1 MKFREM
7 TYTRPDIDALLAR
20 CKELAAK
27 AESAASGE
35 ALVAVY
41 YEQSRAFADYNTAA
55 NLASIHYT
63 CDTRD
68 AAWKAE
74 QDFFDANGPA
84 VQNASVEISR
94 AFLANPHVDA
104 LTEAFG
110 TTCVAGMKNAVLG
123 MDDRTIDLQKEY
135 NALVS
140 QYQQVYGG
148 ALVEFDGK
156 QLTIPQLGPYKENL
170 DPAVRRAAY
179 EAEAGYFD
187 AHRAELDEL
196 YTKIVKN
203 LNEQA
208 KILGYHDYSEL
219 SYVRMNRIGYG
230 PEEIRKFRDQV
241 ANDVVPQ
248 LKKVIELRKK
258 RTGIEH
264 LTFTDLPVSFRD
276 GNPKPIEGYDAR
288 MAASRTMYHEL
299 SPETAAFIDFMQD
312 NELFDVESRPGK
324 MSGGYMTSLPAYK
337 APFIFANWNNTSA
350 DVDVLTHECGHAFE
364 GYVAERDP
372 KVPADLECP
381 GMESAEIHS
390 MAMEFLTAPWHH
402 LLFGKDTEKYA
413 LLHAEDSFLFL
424 AYGCIV
430 DEFQHRMYQNPDLT
444 PDERNAV
451 WLELEHKYRPWIDF
465 DNLPFYGR
473 GAGWQ
478 RQLHIYECPF
488 YYIDYCLSTM
498 AALQFFLLS
507 LKDHKDAWQRYLRLV
522 RRAGMA
528 SYAELC
534 ETAGLKVP
542 FTDGSIKAIAEEMEQ
557 WIAAHQV
564 RAKPNETS

>member
-1 MKFREM
+1 MKFSEM

-20 CKELAAK
+20 CKELAAR
-27 AESAASGE
+27 AAAAPDGD
-35 ALVAVY
+35 ALVKLY
-41 YEQSRAFADYNTAA
+41 YEQSEAFAEYNTASQLA
-55 NLASIHYT
+55 NIHYT

-68 AAWKAE
+68 AYWKAE

-84 VQNASVEISR
+84 VTNASVEISR

-104 LTEAFG
+104 LTKAFG

-123 MDDRTIDLQKEY
+123 MDDRTVELQQQF

-140 QYQQVYGG
+140 KYQQVYGG
-148 ALVEFDGK
+148 ALVELDGK
-156 QLTIPQLGPYKENL
+156 QLTIPQLGPYKEDL

-196 YTKIVKN
+196 YGQIVQN
-203 LNEQA
+203 LNQQA
-208 KILGYHDYSEL
+208 KVLGYKDYSEL

-230 PEEIRKFRDQV
+230 AKEIKAFRDQV
-241 ANDVVPQ
+241 ANDVVPLLQ
-248 LKKVIELRKK
+248 KVMAMRAK

-264 LTFTDLPVSFRD
+264 PAFTDLPVMFKD
-276 GNPKPIEGYDAR
+276 GNPKPIPGYKAR
-288 MAASRTMYHEL
+288 MDAARTMYHEL
-299 SPETAAFIDFMQD
+299 SPETAEFIDFMQD

-324 MSGGYMTSLPAYK
+324 MSGGYMTSLPSYK
-337 APFIFANWNNTSA
+337 APFIFANWNNTSG

-372 KVPADLECP
+372 HVPADLECP

-402 LLFGKDTEKYA
+402 LLFGKDTDKYA
-413 LLHAEDSFLFL
+413 LLHAEDSFVFL
-424 AYGCIV
+424 AYGCEV
-430 DEFQHRMYQNPDLT
+430 DEFQHIMYQNPDLT
-444 PDERNAV
+444 PDQRNAE
-451 WLELEHKYRPWIDF
+451 WLKLEKKYRPWVDF

-507 LKDHKDAWQRYLRLV
+507 LTDHKDAWERYLRLV
-522 RRAGMA
+522 RRAGLA
-528 SYAELC
+528 SYTELL

-542 FTDGSIKAIAEEMEQ
+542 FEDGSIKGIAQQMTD
-557 WIAAHQV
+557 WLDAHQV
-564 RAKPNETS
+564 

>member
-1 MKFREM
+1 MKFNEM
-7 TYTRPDIDALLAR
+7 TYTRPDIGALLAR

-27 AESAASGE
+27 AAAAPDGD
-35 ALVAVY
+35 ALVRLY
-41 YEQSRAFADYNTAA
+41 YEQSEAFAEYNTAA
-55 NLASIHYT
+55 NLANIHYT

-68 AAWKAE
+68 EYWKAE

-84 VQNASVEISR
+84 VTNASVEISR

-104 LTEAFG
+104 LTEKFG
-110 TTCVAGMKNAVLG
+110 TTCVAGMKNAVLS
-123 MDDRTIDLQKEY
+123 MDDRTVELQQQF

-140 QYQQVYGG
+140 RYQQIYGG
-148 ALVEFDGK
+148 ALVELDGK
-156 QLTIPQLGPYKENL
+156 QLTIPQLGPYKEDL

-196 YTKIVKN
+196 YGEIVKN
-203 LNEQA
+203 LNAQA
-208 KILGYHDYSEL
+208 RVMGYHDYSEL

-248 LKKVIELRKK
+248 LQKVMALRAK
-258 RTGIEH
+258 RTGIARP
-264 LTFTDLPVSFRD
+264 TFTDLPIMFKD
-276 GNPKPIEGYDAR
+276 GNPKPIPGYKAR
-288 MAASRTMYHEL
+288 MDAARTMYHEL
-299 SPETAAFIDFMQD
+299 SPETAEFIDFMQD

-324 MSGGYMTSLPAYK
+324 MSGGYMTSLPSYK
-337 APFIFANWNNTSA
+337 APFIFANWNDTSG

-372 KVPADLECP
+372 AIPADLECP

-402 LLFGKDTEKYA
+402 LLFGRDTDKYA
-413 LLHAEDSFLFL
+413 LLHAEDSFVFL
-424 AYGCIV
+424 AYGCEV
-430 DEFQHRMYQNPDLT
+430 DEFQHIMYQNPDLT
-444 PDERNAV
+444 PDERNAE
-451 WLELEHKYRPWIDF
+451 WLKLEKKYRPWIDF
-465 DNLPFYGR
+465 AGLPFYGR

-507 LKDHKDAWQRYLRLV
+507 LTDHKDAWERYLRLV
-522 RRAGMA
+522 RRAGTA
-528 SYAELC
+528 SYTELL

-542 FTDGSIKAIAEEMEQ
+542 FEEGSIKGIAQQMTDWLES
-557 WIAAHQV
+557 HQV
-564 RAKPNETS
+564 

>member
-1 MKFREM
+1 MKFNEM

-20 CKELAAK
+20 CRELAAK
-27 AESAASGE
+27 AAAAPDGD
-35 ALVAVY
+35 ALVRLY
-41 YEQSRAFADYNTAA
+41 YEQSEAFAEYNTAA
-55 NLASIHYT
+55 NLANIHYT

-68 AAWKAE
+68 AYWKTE

-84 VQNASVEISR
+84 VTNASVEISR

-104 LTEAFG
+104 LTEKFG
-110 TTCVAGMKNAVLG
+110 TTCVAGMKNAVLS
-123 MDDRTIDLQKEY
+123 MDDRTVELQQQF

-140 QYQQVYGG
+140 RYQQIYGG
-148 ALVEFDGK
+148 ALVELDGK
-156 QLTIPQLGPYKENL
+156 QLTIPQLGPYKEDL

-196 YTKIVKN
+196 YGQIVQN
-203 LNEQA
+203 LNAQA
-208 KILGYHDYSEL
+208 RVMGYHDYSEL

-248 LKKVIELRKK
+248 LQKVMALRAK
-258 RTGIEH
+258 RTGIAH
-264 LTFTDLPVSFRD
+264 PAFTDLPILFRD
-276 GNPKPIEGYDAR
+276 GNPKPIPGYKAR
-288 MAASRTMYHEL
+288 MDAARTMYHEL
-299 SPETAAFIDFMQD
+299 SPETAEFIDFMQD

-324 MSGGYMTSLPAYK
+324 MSGGYMTSLPSYK
-337 APFIFANWNNTSA
+337 APFIFANWNDTSG

-372 KVPADLECP
+372 AIPADLECP

-402 LLFGKDTEKYA
+402 LLFGRDTDKYA
-413 LLHAEDSFLFL
+413 LLHAEDSFVFL
-424 AYGCIV
+424 AYGCEV
-430 DEFQHRMYQNPDLT
+430 DEFQHIMYHNPDLT
-444 PDERNAV
+444 PDERNAE
-451 WLELEHKYRPWIDF
+451 WLKLEKKYRPWIDF

-507 LKDHKDAWQRYLRLV
+507 LTDHKDAWERYLRLV
-522 RRAGMA
+522 RRAGTA
-528 SYAELC
+528 SYTELL

-542 FTDGSIKAIAEEMEQ
+542 FEEGSIKGIAQQMTDWLEN
-557 WIAAHQV
+557 HQV
-564 RAKPNETS
+564 

>member
-1 MKFREM
+1 MKFNEM
-7 TYTRPDIDALLAR
+7 TYTRPDIGALLAR
-20 CKELAAK
+20 CRELAAK
-27 AESAASGE
+27 AAAAPDGD
-35 ALVAVY
+35 ALVRLY
-41 YEQSRAFADYNTAA
+41 YEQSEAFAEYNTAA
-55 NLASIHYT
+55 NLANIHYT
-63 CDTRD
+63 CDTRN
-68 AAWKAE
+68 AYWKAE

-84 VQNASVEISR
+84 VTNASVEISR

-104 LTEAFG
+104 LTAKFG

-123 MDDRTIDLQKEY
+123 MDDRTVELQQQF

-140 QYQQVYGG
+140 RYQQIYGG
-148 ALVEFDGK
+148 ALVELDGK
-156 QLTIPQLGPYKENL
+156 QLTIPQLGPYKEDL

-196 YTKIVKN
+196 YGEIVKN
-203 LNEQA
+203 LNAQA
-208 KILGYHDYSEL
+208 RVMGYHDYSEL

-248 LKKVIELRKK
+248 LQKVMALRAK
-258 RTGIEH
+258 RTGIAH
-264 LTFTDLPVSFRD
+264 PAFTDLPILFRD
-276 GNPKPIEGYDAR
+276 GNPKPIPGYKAR
-288 MAASRTMYHEL
+288 MDAARTMYHEL
-299 SPETAAFIDFMQD
+299 SPETSEFIDFMQD

-324 MSGGYMTSLPAYK
+324 MSGGYMTSLPSYK
-337 APFIFANWNNTSA
+337 APFIFANWNDTSG

-372 KVPADLECP
+372 AIPADLECP

-402 LLFGKDTEKYA
+402 LLFGKDTDKYA
-413 LLHAEDSFLFL
+413 LLHAEDSFVFL
-424 AYGCIV
+424 AYGCEV
-430 DEFQHRMYQNPDLT
+430 DEFQHIMYQNPDLT
-444 PDERNAV
+444 PDERNAE
-451 WLELEHKYRPWIDF
+451 WLKLEKKYRPWIDF

-507 LKDHKDAWQRYLRLV
+507 LTDHKDAWERYLRLV
-522 RRAGMA
+522 RRAGTA
-528 SYAELC
+528 SYTELL

-542 FTDGSIKAIAEEMEQ
+542 FEEGSIKGIAQQMTDWLEN
-557 WIAAHQV
+557 HQV
-564 RAKPNETS
+564 

>member
-1 MKFREM
+1 MKFSEM

-20 CKELAAK
+20 CKQLAAK
-27 AESAASGE
+27 AADAPDGD
-35 ALVAVY
+35 ALIQVY
-41 YEQSRAFADYNTAA
+41 YEQSRAFADYTTASQLA
-55 NLASIHYT
+55 NIHYT

-68 AAWKAE
+68 AYWKAE

-84 VQNASVEISR
+84 VTNASVEISR
-94 AFLANPHVDA
+94 AFLANPYVEA
-104 LTEAFG
+104 LTEHFG

-123 MDDRTIDLQKEY
+123 MDDRTVELQQQF

-140 QYQQVYGG
+140 QYQQIYGG
-148 ALVEFDGK
+148 ALVELDGK
-156 QLTIPQLGPYKENL
+156 QLTIPQLGPYKEDLN
-170 DPAVRRAAY
+170 PAVRRAAY

-187 AHRAELDEL
+187 AHRDELDAL

-203 LNEQA
+203 LNQQA
-208 KILGYHDYSEL
+208 QVLGYKDYSEL

-230 PEEIRKFRDQV
+230 QAEIQAFRDQV
-241 ANDVVPQ
+241 ARDIVPELQ
-248 LKKVIELRKK
+248 KVMAMRAK
-258 RTGIEH
+258 RTGITH
-264 LTFTDLPVSFRD
+264 PTFTDLPIIFKD
-276 GNPKPIEGYDAR
+276 GNPKPIPGYQAR
-288 MAASRTMYHEL
+288 MDAARTMYHEL
-299 SPETAAFIDFMQD
+299 SPETAEFIDFMQD

-324 MSGGYMTSLPAYK
+324 MSGGYMTSLPSYK
-337 APFIFANWNNTSA
+337 APFIFANWNDTSG

-372 KVPADLECP
+372 AIPADLECP

-402 LLFGKDTEKYA
+402 LLFGRDTDKYA
-413 LLHAEDSFLFL
+413 LLHAEDSFVFL
-424 AYGCIV
+424 AYGCEV
-430 DEFQHRMYQNPDLT
+430 DEFQHIMYQNPDLT
-444 PDERNAV
+444 PDERNAE
-451 WLELEHKYRPWIDF
+451 WLKLEKKYRPWIDF

-507 LKDHKDAWQRYLRLV
+507 LTDHKDAWERYLRLV
-522 RRAGMA
+522 RRAGTA
-528 SYAELC
+528 SYTELL

-542 FTDGSIKAIAEEMEQ
+542 FEEGSIKGIAQQMTDWLEN
-557 WIAAHQV
+557 HQV
-564 RAKPNETS
+564 

>member
-1 MKFREM
+1 MKFNEM

-20 CKELAAK
+20 CRELAAK
-27 AESAASGE
+27 AAAAPDGD
-35 ALVAVY
+35 ALVRLY
-41 YEQSRAFADYNTAA
+41 YEQSEAFAEYNTAA
-55 NLASIHYT
+55 NLANIHYT

-68 AAWKAE
+68 AYWKAE

-84 VQNASVEISR
+84 VTNASVEISR
-94 AFLANPHVDA
+94 TFLANPHVDA
-104 LTEAFG
+104 LTEKFG
-110 TTCVAGMKNAVLG
+110 TTCVAGMKNAVLS
-123 MDDRTIDLQKEY
+123 MDDRTVELQQKF

-140 QYQQVYGG
+140 RYQQIYGG
-148 ALVEFDGK
+148 ALVELDGK
-156 QLTIPQLGPYKENL
+156 QLTIPQLGPYKEDL

-196 YTKIVKN
+196 YGEIVQN
-203 LNEQA
+203 LNAQA
-208 KILGYHDYSEL
+208 KVMGYHDYSEL

-241 ANDVVPQ
+241 ARDVVPQ
-248 LKKVIELRKK
+248 LQKVMAMRAK

-264 LTFTDLPVSFRD
+264 PAFTDLPIMFKD
-276 GNPKPIEGYDAR
+276 GNPKPIPGYKAR
-288 MAASRTMYHEL
+288 MDAARTMYHEL
-299 SPETAAFIDFMQD
+299 SPETAEFIDFMQD

-324 MSGGYMTSLPAYK
+324 MSGGYMTSLPSYK
-337 APFIFANWNNTSA
+337 APFIFANWNNTSG

-372 KVPADLECP
+372 AIPADLECP

-402 LLFGKDTEKYA
+402 LLFGKDTGKYA
-413 LLHAEDSFLFL
+413 LLHAEDSFVFL
-424 AYGCIV
+424 AYGCEV
-430 DEFQHRMYQNPDLT
+430 DEFQHIMYQNPDLT
-444 PDERNAV
+444 PDERNAE
-451 WLELEHKYRPWIDF
+451 WLKLEKKYRPWIDF
-465 DNLPFYGR
+465 AGLPFYGR

-507 LKDHKDAWQRYLRLV
+507 LTDHKDAWQRYLRLV
-522 RRAGMA
+522 RRAGTA
-528 SYAELC
+528 SYTELLQ
-534 ETAGLKVP
+534 TAGLKVP
-542 FTDGSIKAIAEEMEQ
+542 FEDGSIKGIAQQMTDWLE
-557 WIAAHQV
+557 AHQV
-564 RAKPNETS
+564 

>member
-1 MKFREM
+1 MKFSEM
-7 TYTRPDIDALLAR
+7 TYTRPDINALLAR
-20 CKELAAK
+20 CKQLAAK
-27 AESAASGE
+27 AADAQDGD
-35 ALVAVY
+35 ALIQVY
-41 YEQSRAFADYNTAA
+41 YEQSRAFADYTTASQLA
-55 NLASIHYT
+55 NIHYT

-68 AAWKAE
+68 AYWKAE

-84 VQNASVEISR
+84 VTNASVEISR
-94 AFLANPHVDA
+94 AFLANPYVDA
-104 LTEAFG
+104 LTEHFG

-123 MDDRTIDLQKEY
+123 MDDRTVELQQEF

-140 QYQQVYGG
+140 QYQQIYGG
-148 ALVEFDGK
+148 ALVELDGK
-156 QLTIPQLGPYKENL
+156 QLTIPQLGPYKEDL

-187 AHRAELDEL
+187 AHRDELDTL

-203 LNEQA
+203 LNQQA
-208 KILGYHDYSEL
+208 KVLGYKDYSEL

-230 PEEIRKFRDQV
+230 QAEIQAFRDQV
-241 ANDVVPQ
+241 ARDVVPELQ
-248 LKKVIELRKK
+248 KVMAMRAK
-258 RTGIEH
+258 RTGITH
-264 LTFTDLPVSFRD
+264 PTFTDLPIIFKD
-276 GNPKPIEGYDAR
+276 GNPKPIPGYQAR
-288 MAASRTMYHEL
+288 MDAARTMYHEL
-299 SPETAAFIDFMQD
+299 SPETAEFIDFMQD

-324 MSGGYMTSLPAYK
+324 MSGGYMTSLPSYK
-337 APFIFANWNNTSA
+337 APFIFANWNNTSG

-465 DNLPFYGR
+465 NNLPFYGR

-478 RQLHIYECPF
+478 RQLHIYERPF

-507 LKDHKDAWQRYLRLV
+507 LKDHKDAWERYLKLV
-522 RRAGMA
+522 RRAGLA
-528 SYAELC
+528 SYTELMQ
-534 ETAGLKVP
+534 TAGLKVP
-542 FTDGSIKAIAEEMEQ
+542 FEDGSIKAIAQQMGQ
-557 WIAAHQV
+557 WIAEHQV
-564 RAKPNETS
+564 

>member
-1 MKFREM
+1 MKFNEM
-7 TYTRPDIDALLAR
+7 TYTRPDIGALLAR

-27 AESAASGE
+27 AAAAPDGD
-35 ALVAVY
+35 ALVRLY
-41 YEQSRAFADYNTAA
+41 YEQSEAFAEYNTAA
-55 NLASIHYT
+55 NLANIHYT

-68 AAWKAE
+68 EYWKAE

-84 VQNASVEISR
+84 VTNASVEISR

-104 LTEAFG
+104 LTEKFG

-123 MDDRTIDLQKEY
+123 MDDRTVELQQQF

-140 QYQQVYGG
+140 RYQQIYGG
-148 ALVEFDGK
+148 ALVELDGK
-156 QLTIPQLGPYKENL
+156 QLTIPQLGPYKEDL

-196 YTKIVKN
+196 YGEIVKN
-203 LNEQA
+203 LNAQA
-208 KILGYHDYSEL
+208 RVMGYHDYSEL

-248 LKKVIELRKK
+248 LQKVMALRAK
-258 RTGIEH
+258 RTGIAH
-264 LTFTDLPVSFRD
+264 PAFTDLPILFRD
-276 GNPKPIEGYDAR
+276 GNPKPIPGYKAR
-288 MAASRTMYHEL
+288 MDAARTMYHEL
-299 SPETAAFIDFMQD
+299 SPETAEFIDFMQD

-324 MSGGYMTSLPAYK
+324 MSGGYMTSLPSYK
-337 APFIFANWNNTSA
+337 APFIFANWNDTSG

-372 KVPADLECP
+372 AIPADLECP

-402 LLFGKDTEKYA
+402 LLFGKDTDKYA
-413 LLHAEDSFLFL
+413 LLHAEDSFVFL
-424 AYGCIV
+424 AYGCEV
-430 DEFQHRMYQNPDLT
+430 DEFQHIMYQNPDLT
-444 PDERNAV
+444 PDERNAE
-451 WLELEHKYRPWIDF
+451 WLKLEKKYRPWIDF
-465 DNLPFYGR
+465 AGLPFYGR

-507 LKDHKDAWQRYLRLV
+507 LTDHKDAWARYLRLV
-522 RRAGMA
+522 RRAGTA
-528 SYAELC
+528 SYTELL

-542 FTDGSIKAIAEEMEQ
+542 FEEGSIKGIAQQMTDWLE
-557 WIAAHQV
+557 AHQV
-564 RAKPNETS
+564 

>member
-1 MKFREM
+1 MKFNEM
-7 TYTRPDIDALLAR
+7 TYTRPDIGALLAR

-27 AESAASGE
+27 AAAAPDGD
-35 ALVAVY
+35 ALVRLY
-41 YEQSRAFADYNTAA
+41 YEQSEAFAEYNTAA
-55 NLASIHYT
+55 NLANIHYT

-68 AAWKAE
+68 AYWKAE

-84 VQNASVEISR
+84 VTNASVEISR

-104 LTEAFG
+104 LTEKFG
-110 TTCVAGMKNAVLG
+110 TTCVAGMKNAVLS
-123 MDDRTIDLQKEY
+123 MDDRTVELQQQF

-140 QYQQVYGG
+140 RYQQIYGG
-148 ALVEFDGK
+148 ALVELDGK
-156 QLTIPQLGPYKENL
+156 QLTIPQLGPYKEDL

-196 YTKIVKN
+196 YGQIVQN
-203 LNEQA
+203 LNAQA
-208 KILGYHDYSEL
+208 RVMGYHDYSEL

-248 LKKVIELRKK
+248 LQKVMALRAK
-258 RTGIEH
+258 RTGIAH
-264 LTFTDLPVSFRD
+264 PAFTDLPILFRD
-276 GNPKPIEGYDAR
+276 GNPKPIPGYKAR
-288 MAASRTMYHEL
+288 MDAARTMYHEL
-299 SPETAAFIDFMQD
+299 SPETAEFIDFMQD

-324 MSGGYMTSLPAYK
+324 MSGGYMTSLPSYK
-337 APFIFANWNNTSA
+337 APFIFANWNDTSG

-372 KVPADLECP
+372 AIPADLECP

-402 LLFGKDTEKYA
+402 LLFGKDTDKYA
-413 LLHAEDSFLFL
+413 LLHAEDSFVFL
-424 AYGCIV
+424 AYGCEV
-430 DEFQHRMYQNPDLT
+430 DEFQHIMYQNPNLT
-444 PDERNAV
+444 PDERNAE
-451 WLELEHKYRPWIDF
+451 WLKLEKKYRPWIDF

-507 LKDHKDAWQRYLRLV
+507 LTDHKDAWERYLRLV
-522 RRAGMA
+522 RRAGTA
-528 SYAELC
+528 SYTELL

-542 FTDGSIKAIAEEMEQ
+542 FEEGSIKGIAQQMTDWLEN
-557 WIAAHQV
+557 HQV
-564 RAKPNETS
+564 

>member
-1 MKFREM
+1 MKFNEM
-7 TYTRPDIDALLAR
+7 TYTRPDIDALLAQCR
-20 CKELAAK
+20 ELAAK
-27 AESAASGE
+27 AAAAPDGD
-35 ALVAVY
+35 ALVRLY
-41 YEQSRAFADYNTAA
+41 YEQSEAFAEYNTAA
-55 NLASIHYT
+55 NLANIHYT

-68 AAWKAE
+68 AYWKAE

-84 VQNASVEISR
+84 VTNASVEISR
-94 AFLANPHVDA
+94 AFLANPHVNA
-104 LTEAFG
+104 LTEKFG
-110 TTCVAGMKNAVLG
+110 STCVAGMKNAVLS
-123 MDDRTIDLQKEY
+123 MDDRTVELQQQF

-140 QYQQVYGG
+140 RYQQIYGG
-148 ALVEFDGK
+148 ALVELDGK
-156 QLTIPQLGPYKENL
+156 QLTIPQLGPYKEDL

-196 YTKIVKN
+196 YGQIVQN
-203 LNEQA
+203 LNAQA
-208 KILGYHDYSEL
+208 RVMGYHDYSEL

-248 LKKVIELRKK
+248 LQKVMALRAK
-258 RTGIEH
+258 RTGIAH
-264 LTFTDLPVSFRD
+264 PAFTDLPILFRD
-276 GNPKPIEGYDAR
+276 GNPKPIPGYKAR
-288 MAASRTMYHEL
+288 MDAARTMYHEL
-299 SPETAAFIDFMQD
+299 SPETAEFIDFMQD

-324 MSGGYMTSLPAYK
+324 MSGGYMTSLPSYK
-337 APFIFANWNNTSA
+337 APFIFANWNDTSG

-372 KVPADLECP
+372 AIPADLECP

-402 LLFGKDTEKYA
+402 LLFGKDTDKYA
-413 LLHAEDSFLFL
+413 LLHAEDSFVFL
-424 AYGCIV
+424 AYGCEV
-430 DEFQHRMYQNPDLT
+430 DEFQHIMYQNPDLT
-444 PDERNAV
+444 PDERNAE
-451 WLELEHKYRPWIDF
+451 WLKLEKKYRPWIDF

-507 LKDHKDAWQRYLRLV
+507 LTDHKDAWARYLRLV
-522 RRAGMA
+522 RRAGTA
-528 SYAELC
+528 SYTELL

-542 FTDGSIKAIAEEMEQ
+542 FEEGSIKGIAQQMTDWLEN
-557 WIAAHQV
+557 HQV
-564 RAKPNETS
+564 

>member
-1 MKFREM
+1 MKFNEM

-20 CKELAAK
+20 CRELAAK
-27 AESAASGE
+27 AAAAPDGD
-35 ALVAVY
+35 ALVRLY
-41 YEQSRAFADYNTAA
+41 YEQSEAFAEYNTAA
-55 NLASIHYT
+55 NLANIHYT

-68 AAWKAE
+68 AYWKAE

-84 VQNASVEISR
+84 VTNASVEISR

-104 LTEAFG
+104 LTEKFG
-110 TTCVAGMKNAVLG
+110 TTCVAGMKNAVLS
-123 MDDRTIDLQKEY
+123 MDDRTVELQQQF

-140 QYQQVYGG
+140 RYQQIYGG
-148 ALVEFDGK
+148 ALVELDGK
-156 QLTIPQLGPYKENL
+156 QLTIPQLGPYKEDL

-196 YTKIVKN
+196 YGQIVQN
-203 LNEQA
+203 LNAQA
-208 KILGYHDYSEL
+208 RVMGYHDYSEL

-248 LKKVIELRKK
+248 LQKVMALRAK
-258 RTGIEH
+258 RTGIAH
-264 LTFTDLPVSFRD
+264 PAFTDLPILFRD
-276 GNPKPIEGYDAR
+276 GNPKPIPGYKAR
-288 MAASRTMYHEL
+288 MDAARTMYHEL
-299 SPETAAFIDFMQD
+299 SPETAEFIDFMQD

-324 MSGGYMTSLPAYK
+324 MSGGYMTSLPSYK
-337 APFIFANWNNTSA
+337 APFIFANWNDTSG

-372 KVPADLECP
+372 AIPADLECP

-402 LLFGKDTEKYA
+402 LLFGKDTDKYA
-413 LLHAEDSFLFL
+413 LLHAEDSFVFL
-424 AYGCIV
+424 AYGCEV
-430 DEFQHRMYQNPDLT
+430 DEFQHIMYQNPDLT
-444 PDERNAV
+444 PDERNAE
-451 WLELEHKYRPWIDF
+451 WLKLEKKYRPWIDF

-507 LKDHKDAWQRYLRLV
+507 LTDHKDAWARYLRVV
-522 RRAGMA
+522 RRAGTA
-528 SYAELC
+528 SYTELL

-542 FTDGSIKAIAEEMEQ
+542 FEEGSIKGIAQQMTDWLES
-557 WIAAHQV
+557 HQV
-564 RAKPNETS
+564 

>member
-1 MKFREM
+1 MKFNEM
-7 TYTRPDIDALLAR
+7 TYTRPDIGALLAR

-27 AESAASGE
+27 AAAAPDGD
-35 ALVAVY
+35 ALVRLY
-41 YEQSRAFADYNTAA
+41 YEQSEAFAEYNTAA
-55 NLASIHYT
+55 NLANIHYT

-68 AAWKAE
+68 EYWKAE

-84 VQNASVEISR
+84 VTNASVEISR
-94 AFLANPHVDA
+94 SFLANPHVDA
-104 LTEAFG
+104 LTEKFG

-123 MDDRTIDLQKEY
+123 MDDRTVELQQQF

-140 QYQQVYGG
+140 RYQQIYGG
-148 ALVEFDGK
+148 ALVELDGK
-156 QLTIPQLGPYKENL
+156 QLTIPQLGPYKEDL

-196 YTKIVKN
+196 YGEIVKN
-203 LNEQA
+203 LNAQA
-208 KILGYHDYSEL
+208 RVMGYHDYSEL

-248 LKKVIELRKK
+248 LQKVMAMRAK
-258 RTGIEH
+258 RTGIARP
-264 LTFTDLPVSFRD
+264 TFTDLPIMFKD
-276 GNPKPIEGYDAR
+276 GNPKPIPGYKAR
-288 MAASRTMYHEL
+288 MDAARTMYHEL
-299 SPETAAFIDFMQD
+299 SPETAEFIDFMQD

-324 MSGGYMTSLPAYK
+324 MSGGYMTSLPSYK
-337 APFIFANWNNTSA
+337 APFIFANWNNTSG

-372 KVPADLECP
+372 AIPADLECP

-402 LLFGKDTEKYA
+402 LLFGQDTDKYA
-413 LLHAEDSFLFL
+413 LLHAEDSFVFL
-424 AYGCIV
+424 AYGCEV
-430 DEFQHRMYQNPDLT
+430 DEFQHIMYQNPDLT
-444 PDERNAV
+444 PDERNAE
-451 WLELEHKYRPWIDF
+451 WLKLEKKYRPWIDF

-507 LKDHKDAWQRYLRLV
+507 LTDHKDAWARYLRLV

-528 SYAELC
+528 SYTELL

-542 FTDGSIKAIAEEMEQ
+542 FEEGSIKGIAQQMTDWLET
-557 WIAAHQV
+557 HQV
-564 RAKPNETS
+564 

>member
-1 MKFREM
+1 MKFSEM

-20 CKELAAK
+20 CKELAAR
-27 AESAASGE
+27 AAAAPDGE
-35 ALVAVY
+35 ALVKLY
-41 YEQSRAFADYNTAA
+41 YEQSEAFAEYNTASQLA
-55 NLASIHYT
+55 NIHYT

-68 AAWKAE
+68 AYWKAE

-84 VQNASVEISR
+84 VTNASVEISR

-104 LTEAFG
+104 LTKAFG

-123 MDDRTIDLQKEY
+123 MDDRTVELQQQF

-140 QYQQVYGG
+140 KYQQVYGG
-148 ALVEFDGK
+148 ALVELDGK
-156 QLTIPQLGPYKENL
+156 QLTIPQLGPYKEDL

-196 YTKIVKN
+196 YGQIVQN
-203 LNEQA
+203 LNQQA
-208 KILGYHDYSEL
+208 KVLGYKDYSEL

-230 PEEIRKFRDQV
+230 AKEIKAFRDQV
-241 ANDVVPQ
+241 ANDVVPLLQ
-248 LKKVIELRKK
+248 KVMAMRAK

-264 LTFTDLPVSFRD
+264 PAFTDLPVMFKD
-276 GNPKPIEGYDAR
+276 GNPKPIPGYKAR
-288 MAASRTMYHEL
+288 MDAARTMYHEL
-299 SPETAAFIDFMQD
+299 SPETAEFIDFMQD

-324 MSGGYMTSLPAYK
+324 MSGGYMTSLPSYK
-337 APFIFANWNNTSA
+337 APFIFANWNDTSG

-372 KVPADLECP
+372 HVPADLECP

-402 LLFGKDTEKYA
+402 LLFGKDTDKYA
-413 LLHAEDSFLFL
+413 LLHAEDSFVFL
-424 AYGCIV
+424 AYGCEV
-430 DEFQHRMYQNPDLT
+430 DEFQHIMYQNPDLT
-444 PDERNAV
+444 PDQRNAE
-451 WLELEHKYRPWIDF
+451 WLKLEKKYRPWIDF

-507 LKDHKDAWQRYLRLV
+507 LTDHKDAWERYLRLV
-522 RRAGMA
+522 RRAGLA
-528 SYAELC
+528 SYTELL

-542 FTDGSIKAIAEEMEQ
+542 FEDGSIKGIAQQMTDWLE
-557 WIAAHQV
+557 AHQV
-564 RAKPNETS
+564 

>member
-1 MKFREM
+1 MKFNEM

-20 CKELAAK
+20 CRELAAK
-27 AESAASGE
+27 AAAAPDGD
-35 ALVAVY
+35 ALVRLY
-41 YEQSRAFADYNTAA
+41 YEQSEAFAEYNTAA
-55 NLASIHYT
+55 NLANIHYT

-68 AAWKAE
+68 AYWKAE

-84 VQNASVEISR
+84 VTNASVEISR

-104 LTEAFG
+104 LTEKFG
-110 TTCVAGMKNAVLG
+110 TTCVAGMKNAVLS
-123 MDDRTIDLQKEY
+123 MDDRTVELQQQF

-140 QYQQVYGG
+140 RYQQIYGG
-148 ALVEFDGK
+148 ALVELDGK
-156 QLTIPQLGPYKENL
+156 QLTIPQLGPYKEDL

-179 EAEAGYFD
+179 EAEASYFD

-196 YTKIVKN
+196 YGQIVQN
-203 LNEQA
+203 LNAQA
-208 KILGYHDYSEL
+208 RVMGYHDYSEL
-219 SYVRMNRIGYG
+219 SYGRMNRIGYG

-248 LKKVIELRKK
+248 LQKVMALRAK
-258 RTGIEH
+258 RTGIAH
-264 LTFTDLPVSFRD
+264 PAFTDLPILFRD
-276 GNPKPIEGYDAR
+276 GNPKPIPGYKAR
-288 MAASRTMYHEL
+288 MDAARTMYHEL
-299 SPETAAFIDFMQD
+299 SPETAEFIDFMQE

-324 MSGGYMTSLPAYK
+324 MSGGYMTSLPSYK
-337 APFIFANWNNTSA
+337 APFIFANWNDTSG

-372 KVPADLECP
+372 AIPADLECP

-402 LLFGKDTEKYA
+402 LLFGRDTDKYA
-413 LLHAEDSFLFL
+413 LLHAEDSFVFL
-424 AYGCIV
+424 AYGCEV
-430 DEFQHRMYQNPDLT
+430 DEFQHIMYQNPDLT
-444 PDERNAV
+444 PDERNAE
-451 WLELEHKYRPWIDF
+451 WLKLEKKYRPWIDF

-507 LKDHKDAWQRYLRLV
+507 LTDHKDAWERYLRLV
-522 RRAGMA
+522 RRAGTA
-528 SYAELC
+528 SYTELL

-542 FTDGSIKAIAEEMEQ
+542 FEEGSIKGIAQQMTDWLES
-557 WIAAHQV
+557 HQV
-564 RAKPNETS
+564 

>member
-1 MKFREM
+1 MKFNEM
-7 TYTRPDIDALLAR
+7 TYTRPDIDALLAE
-20 CKELAAK
+20 CKQLAAK
-27 AESAASGE
+27 AAAADSDE
-35 ALVAVY
+35 AIVETY
-41 YEQSRAFADYNTAA
+41 YEQSRAFADYTTAS
-55 NLASIHYT
+55 NLANIHYT

-68 AAWKAE
+68 AYWKAE

-84 VQNASVEISR
+84 VSNASVEISR
-94 AFLANPHVDA
+94 AFLSNPHVDA
-104 LTEAFG
+104 LTKALG

-123 MDDRTIDLQKEY
+123 MDERTLDLQKEY

-140 QYQQVYGG
+140 QYQQIYGG
-148 ALVEFDGK
+148 ALVELDGK
-156 QLTIPQLGPYKENL
+156 QLTIPQLGPYKESL
-170 DPAVRRAAY
+170 DAKTRRAAY

-203 LNEQA
+203 LNAQA
-208 KILGYHDYSEL
+208 KLMGYHDYSEL

-230 PEEIRKFRDQV
+230 PEEIQRFRDQV
-241 ANDVVPQ
+241 AHDVVPELQ
-248 LKKVIELRKK
+248 KVIALKAK

-264 LTFTDLPVSFRD
+264 PTFCDLPVSFKD

-288 MAASRTMYHEL
+288 MAAARTMYHEL
-299 SPETAAFIDFMQD
+299 SPETAEFIDFMQD

-324 MSGGYMTSLPAYK
+324 MSGGYMTSLPSYK
-337 APFIFANWNNTSA
+337 APFIFANWNGTSA

-372 KVPADLECP
+372 HVPADLECP

-390 MAMEFLTAPWHH
+390 MAMEFLTAPWHK
-402 LLFGKDTEKYA
+402 LLFGKDVDKYA
-413 LLHAEDSFLFL
+413 LQHAEDSFLFL

-430 DEFQHRMYQNPDLT
+430 DEFQHKMYQNPDLT

-451 WLELEHKYRPWIDF
+451 WLELEHKYRPWVDF

-507 LKDHKDAWQRYLRLV
+507 LKDHKDVWQRYLKLV
-522 RRAGMA
+522 RRAGLA
-528 SYAELC
+528 SYTELC

-542 FTDGSIKAIAEEMEQ
+542 FTDGSIKAIAQEMGQ

-564 RAKPNETS
+564 

>member
-1 MKFREM
+1 MKFNEM
-7 TYTRPDIDALLAR
+7 TYTRPDIGALLAR

-27 AESAASGE
+27 AAAAPDGD
-35 ALVAVY
+35 ALVRLY
-41 YEQSRAFADYNTAA
+41 YEQSEAFAEYNTAA
-55 NLASIHYT
+55 NLANIHYT

-68 AAWKAE
+68 EYWKAE

-84 VQNASVEISR
+84 VTNASVEISR
-94 AFLANPHVDA
+94 AFLANPHVDV
-104 LTEAFG
+104 LTAKFG

-123 MDDRTIDLQKEY
+123 MDDRTVELQQQF

-140 QYQQVYGG
+140 RYQQIYGG
-148 ALVEFDGK
+148 ALVELDGK
-156 QLTIPQLGPYKENL
+156 QLTIPQLGPYKEDL

-196 YTKIVKN
+196 YGEIVKN
-203 LNEQA
+203 LNAQA
-208 KILGYHDYSEL
+208 RVMGYHDYSEL

-248 LKKVIELRKK
+248 LQKVMALRAK
-258 RTGIEH
+258 RTGIARP
-264 LTFTDLPVSFRD
+264 TFTDLPIMFKD
-276 GNPKPIEGYDAR
+276 GNPKPIPGYKAR
-288 MAASRTMYHEL
+288 MDAARTMYHEL
-299 SPETAAFIDFMQD
+299 SPETAEFIDFMQD

-324 MSGGYMTSLPAYK
+324 MSGGYMTSLPSYK
-337 APFIFANWNNTSA
+337 APFIFANWNNTSG

-372 KVPADLECP
+372 AIPADLECP

-402 LLFGKDTEKYA
+402 LLFGRDTDKYA
-413 LLHAEDSFLFL
+413 LLHAEDSFVFL
-424 AYGCIV
+424 AYGCEV
-430 DEFQHRMYQNPDLT
+430 DEFQHIMYQNPDLT
-444 PDERNAV
+444 PDERNAE
-451 WLELEHKYRPWIDF
+451 WLKLEKKYRPWIDF
-465 DNLPFYGR
+465 AGLPFYGR

-507 LKDHKDAWQRYLRLV
+507 LTDHKDAWQRYLRLV

-528 SYAELC
+528 SYTELL

-542 FTDGSIKAIAEEMEQ
+542 FEEGSIKGIAQQMTDWLET
-557 WIAAHQV
+557 HQV
-564 RAKPNETS
+564 

>member
-1 MKFREM
+1 MKFSEM
-7 TYTRPDIDALLAR
+7 TYTRPDINALLAR
-20 CKELAAK
+20 CKQLAAK
-27 AESAASGE
+27 AADAQDGD
-35 ALVAVY
+35 ALIQVY
-41 YEQSRAFADYNTAA
+41 YEQSRAFADYTTASQLA
-55 NLASIHYT
+55 NIHYT

-68 AAWKAE
+68 AYWKAE

-84 VQNASVEISR
+84 VTNASVEISR
-94 AFLANPHVDA
+94 AFLANPYVDA
-104 LTEAFG
+104 LTEHFG

-123 MDDRTIDLQKEY
+123 MDDRTVELQQEF

-140 QYQQVYGG
+140 QYQQIYGG
-148 ALVEFDGK
+148 ALVELDGK
-156 QLTIPQLGPYKENL
+156 QLTIPQLGPYKEDL
-170 DPAVRRAAY
+170 DPTVRRAAY

-187 AHRAELDEL
+187 AHRDELDTL

-203 LNEQA
+203 LNQQA
-208 KILGYHDYSEL
+208 KVLGYKDYSEL

-230 PEEIRKFRDQV
+230 QAEIQAFRDQV
-241 ANDVVPQ
+241 ARDVVPELQ
-248 LKKVIELRKK
+248 KVMAMRAK
-258 RTGIEH
+258 RTGITH
-264 LTFTDLPVSFRD
+264 PTFTDLPIIFKD
-276 GNPKPIEGYDAR
+276 GNPKPIPGYQAR
-288 MAASRTMYHEL
+288 MDAARTMYHEL
-299 SPETAAFIDFMQD
+299 SPETAEFIDFMQD

-324 MSGGYMTSLPAYK
+324 MSGGYMTSLPSYK
-337 APFIFANWNNTSA
+337 APFIFANWNNTSG

-507 LKDHKDAWQRYLRLV
+507 LKDHKDAWERYLKLV
-522 RRAGMA
+522 RRAGLA
-528 SYAELC
+528 SYTELMQ
-534 ETAGLKVP
+534 TAGLKVP
-542 FTDGSIKAIAEEMEQ
+542 FEDGSIKAIAQQMGQ
-557 WIAAHQV
+557 WIAEHQV
-564 RAKPNETS
+564 

>member
-1 MKFREM
+1 MKFNEM

-20 CKELAAK
+20 CRELAAK
-27 AESAASGE
+27 AAASPDGD
-35 ALVAVY
+35 ALVRLY
-41 YEQSRAFADYNTAA
+41 YEQSEAFAEYNTAA
-55 NLASIHYT
+55 NLANIHYT

-68 AAWKAE
+68 AYWKAE

-84 VQNASVEISR
+84 VTNASVEISR

-104 LTEAFG
+104 LTEKFG
-110 TTCVAGMKNAVLG
+110 TTCVAGMKNAVLS
-123 MDDRTIDLQKEY
+123 MDDRTVELQQQF

-140 QYQQVYGG
+140 RYQQIYGG
-148 ALVEFDGK
+148 ALVELDGK
-156 QLTIPQLGPYKENL
+156 QLTIPQLGPYKEDL

-187 AHRAELDEL
+187 AHRTELDEL
-196 YTKIVKN
+196 YGQIVQN
-203 LNEQA
+203 LNAQA
-208 KILGYHDYSEL
+208 RVMGYHDYSEL

-248 LKKVIELRKK
+248 LQKVMALRAK
-258 RTGIEH
+258 RTGIAH
-264 LTFTDLPVSFRD
+264 PAFTDLPILFRD
-276 GNPKPIEGYDAR
+276 GNPKPIPGYKAR
-288 MAASRTMYHEL
+288 MDAARTMYHEL
-299 SPETAAFIDFMQD
+299 SPETAEFIDFMQD

-324 MSGGYMTSLPAYK
+324 MSGGYMTSLPSYK
-337 APFIFANWNNTSA
+337 APFIFANWNDTSG

-372 KVPADLECP
+372 AIPADLECP

-402 LLFGKDTEKYA
+402 LLFGKDTDKYA
-413 LLHAEDSFLFL
+413 LLHAEDSFVFL
-424 AYGCIV
+424 AYGCEV
-430 DEFQHRMYQNPDLT
+430 DEFQHIMYQNPDLT
-444 PDERNAV
+444 PDERNAE
-451 WLELEHKYRPWIDF
+451 WLKLEKKYRPWIDF
-465 DNLPFYGR
+465 ADLPFYGR

-507 LKDHKDAWQRYLRLV
+507 LTDHKDAWERYLRLV
-522 RRAGMA
+522 RRAGTA
-528 SYAELC
+528 SYTELL

-542 FTDGSIKAIAEEMEQ
+542 FEEGSIKGIAQQMTDWLET
-557 WIAAHQV
+557 HQV
-564 RAKPNETS
+564 

>member
-1 MKFREM
+1 MKFNEM

-20 CKELAAK
+20 CRELAAK
-27 AESAASGE
+27 AAAAPDGD
-35 ALVAVY
+35 ALVRLY
-41 YEQSRAFADYNTAA
+41 YEQSEAFAEYNTAA
-55 NLASIHYT
+55 NLANIHYT

-68 AAWKAE
+68 AYWKAE

-84 VQNASVEISR
+84 VTNASVEISR

-104 LTEAFG
+104 LTEKFG
-110 TTCVAGMKNAVLG
+110 TTCMAGMKNAVLS
-123 MDDRTIDLQKEY
+123 MDDRTVELQQQF

-140 QYQQVYGG
+140 RYQQIYGG
-148 ALVEFDGK
+148 ALVELDGK
-156 QLTIPQLGPYKENL
+156 QLTIPQLGPYKEDL

-179 EAEAGYFD
+179 EAEADYFD

-196 YTKIVKN
+196 YGQIVQN
-203 LNEQA
+203 LNAQA
-208 KILGYHDYSEL
+208 RVMGYHDYSEL

-248 LKKVIELRKK
+248 LQKVMALRAK
-258 RTGIEH
+258 RTGIAH
-264 LTFTDLPVSFRD
+264 PAFTDLPILFRD
-276 GNPKPIEGYDAR
+276 GNPKPIPGYKAR
-288 MAASRTMYHEL
+288 MDAARTMYHEL
-299 SPETAAFIDFMQD
+299 SPETAEFIDFMQD

-324 MSGGYMTSLPAYK
+324 MSGGYMTSLPSYK
-337 APFIFANWNNTSA
+337 APFIFANWNNTSG

-372 KVPADLECP
+372 AIPADLECP

-402 LLFGKDTEKYA
+402 LLFGRDTDKYA
-413 LLHAEDSFLFL
+413 LLHAEDSFVFL
-424 AYGCIV
+424 AYGCEV
-430 DEFQHRMYQNPDLT
+430 DEFQHIMYQNPDLT
-444 PDERNAV
+444 PDERNAE
-451 WLELEHKYRPWIDF
+451 WLKLEKKYRPWIDF

-507 LKDHKDAWQRYLRLV
+507 LTDHKDAWARYLRLV
-522 RRAGMA
+522 RRAGTA
-528 SYAELC
+528 SYTELL

-542 FTDGSIKAIAEEMEQ
+542 FEEGSIKGIAQQMTDWLEN
-557 WIAAHQV
+557 HQV
-564 RAKPNETS
+564 

>member
-1 MKFREM
+1 MKFNEM
-7 TYTRPDIDALLAR
+7 TYTRPDIGALLAR

-27 AESAASGE
+27 AAAAPDGD
-35 ALVAVY
+35 ALVRLY
-41 YEQSRAFADYNTAA
+41 YEQSEAFAEYNTAA
-55 NLASIHYT
+55 NLANIHYT

-68 AAWKAE
+68 EYWKAE

-84 VQNASVEISR
+84 VTNASVEISR

-104 LTEAFG
+104 LTEKFG
-110 TTCVAGMKNAVLG
+110 TTCVAGMKNAVLS
-123 MDDRTIDLQKEY
+123 MDDRTVELQQQF

-140 QYQQVYGG
+140 RYQQIYGG
-148 ALVEFDGK
+148 ALVELDGK
-156 QLTIPQLGPYKENL
+156 QLTIPQLGPYKEDLN
-170 DPAVRRAAY
+170 PAVRRAAY

-196 YTKIVKN
+196 YGQIVQN
-203 LNEQA
+203 LNAQA
-208 KILGYHDYSEL
+208 RVMGYHDYSEL

-248 LKKVIELRKK
+248 LQKVMAMRAK
-258 RTGIEH
+258 RTGIARP
-264 LTFTDLPVSFRD
+264 TFTDLPIMFKD
-276 GNPKPIEGYDAR
+276 GNPKPIPGYKAR
-288 MAASRTMYHEL
+288 MDAARTMYHEL
-299 SPETAAFIDFMQD
+299 SPKTAEFIDFMQD

-324 MSGGYMTSLPAYK
+324 MSGGYMTSLPSYK
-337 APFIFANWNNTSA
+337 APFIFANWNNTSG

-372 KVPADLECP
+372 AIPADLECP

-402 LLFGKDTEKYA
+402 LLFGKDTDKYA
-413 LLHAEDSFLFL
+413 LLHAEDSFVFL
-424 AYGCIV
+424 AYGCEV
-430 DEFQHRMYQNPDLT
+430 DEFQHIMYQNPDLT
-444 PDERNAV
+444 PDERNAE
-451 WLELEHKYRPWIDF
+451 WLKLEKKYRPWIDF

-507 LKDHKDAWQRYLRLV
+507 LTDHKDAWARYLRLV
-522 RRAGMA
+522 RRAGTA
-528 SYAELC
+528 SYTELL

-542 FTDGSIKAIAEEMEQ
+542 FEEGSIKGIAQQMTDWLEN
-557 WIAAHQV
+557 HQV
-564 RAKPNETS
+564 

>member
-1 MKFREM
+1 MKFNEM

-20 CKELAAK
+20 CRELAAK
-27 AESAASGE
+27 AAAAPDGD
-35 ALVAVY
+35 ALVRLY
-41 YEQSRAFADYNTAA
+41 YEQSEAFAEYNTAA
-55 NLASIHYT
+55 NLANIHYT

-68 AAWKAE
+68 AYWKAE

-84 VQNASVEISR
+84 VTNASVEISR

-104 LTEAFG
+104 LTEKFG
-110 TTCVAGMKNAVLG
+110 TTCVAGMKNAVLS
-123 MDDRTIDLQKEY
+123 MDDRTVELQQQF

-140 QYQQVYGG
+140 RYQQIYGG
-148 ALVEFDGK
+148 ALVELDGK
-156 QLTIPQLGPYKENL
+156 QLTIPQLGPYKEDL

-196 YTKIVKN
+196 YGEIVKN
-203 LNEQA
+203 LNAQA
-208 KILGYHDYSEL
+208 RVMGYHDYSEL

-248 LKKVIELRKK
+248 LQKVMALRAK
-258 RTGIEH
+258 RTGIAH
-264 LTFTDLPVSFRD
+264 PAFTDLPILFRD
-276 GNPKPIEGYDAR
+276 GNPKPIPGYKAR
-288 MAASRTMYHEL
+288 MDAARTMYHEL
-299 SPETAAFIDFMQD
+299 SPETAEFIDFMQD

-324 MSGGYMTSLPAYK
+324 MSGGYMTSLPSYK
-337 APFIFANWNNTSA
+337 APFIFANWNDTSG

-372 KVPADLECP
+372 AIPADLECP

-402 LLFGKDTEKYA
+402 LLFGRDTDKYA
-413 LLHAEDSFLFL
+413 LLHAEDSFVFL
-424 AYGCIV
+424 AYGCEV
-430 DEFQHRMYQNPDLT
+430 DEFQHIMYQNPDLT
-444 PDERNAV
+444 PDERNAE
-451 WLELEHKYRPWIDF
+451 WLKLEKKYRPWIDF

-507 LKDHKDAWQRYLRLV
+507 LTDHKDAWARYLRLV

-528 SYAELC
+528 SYTELL

-542 FTDGSIKAIAEEMEQ
+542 FEEGSIKGIAQQMTDWLET
-557 WIAAHQV
+557 HQV
-564 RAKPNETS
+564 

>member
-1 MKFREM
+1 MKFNEM

-20 CKELAAK
+20 CRELAAK
-27 AESAASGE
+27 AAAAPDGD
-35 ALVAVY
+35 ALVRLY
-41 YEQSRAFADYNTAA
+41 YEQSEAFAEYNTAA
-55 NLASIHYT
+55 NLANIHYT

-68 AAWKAE
+68 AYWKAE

-84 VQNASVEISR
+84 VTNASVEISR

-104 LTEAFG
+104 LTEKFG
-110 TTCVAGMKNAVLG
+110 TTCVAGMKNAVLS
-123 MDDRTIDLQKEY
+123 MDDRTVELQQQF

-140 QYQQVYGG
+140 RYQQIYGG
-148 ALVEFDGK
+148 ALVELDGK
-156 QLTIPQLGPYKENL
+156 QLTIPQLGPYKEDLN
-170 DPAVRRAAY
+170 PAVRRAAY

-196 YTKIVKN
+196 YGQIVQN
-203 LNEQA
+203 LNAQA
-208 KILGYHDYSEL
+208 RVMGDHDYSEL

-248 LKKVIELRKK
+248 LQKVMALRAK
-258 RTGIEH
+258 RTGIAH
-264 LTFTDLPVSFRD
+264 PAFTDLPILFRD
-276 GNPKPIEGYDAR
+276 GNPKPIPGYKAR
-288 MAASRTMYHEL
+288 MDAARTMYHEL
-299 SPETAAFIDFMQD
+299 SPETAEFIDFMQD

-324 MSGGYMTSLPAYK
+324 MSGGYMTSLPSYK
-337 APFIFANWNNTSA
+337 APFIFANWNDTSG

-372 KVPADLECP
+372 AIPADLECP

-402 LLFGKDTEKYA
+402 LLFGRDTDKYA
-413 LLHAEDSFLFL
+413 LLHAEDSFVFL
-424 AYGCIV
+424 AYGCEV
-430 DEFQHRMYQNPDLT
+430 DEFQHIMYQNPDLT
-444 PDERNAV
+444 PDERNAE
-451 WLELEHKYRPWIDF
+451 WLKLEKKYRPWIDF

-507 LKDHKDAWQRYLRLV
+507 LTDHKDAWERYLRLV
-522 RRAGMA
+522 RRAGTA
-528 SYAELC
+528 SYTELL

-542 FTDGSIKAIAEEMEQ
+542 FEEGSIKGIAQQMTDWLEN
-557 WIAAHQV
+557 HQV
-564 RAKPNETS
+564 

>member
-1 MKFREM
+1 MKFNEM
-7 TYTRPDIDALLAR
+7 TYTRPDIGALLAR

-27 AESAASGE
+27 AAAAPDGD
-35 ALVAVY
+35 ALVRLY
-41 YEQSRAFADYNTAA
+41 YEQSEAFAEYNTAA
-55 NLASIHYT
+55 NLANIHYT

-68 AAWKAE
+68 EYWKAE

-84 VQNASVEISR
+84 VTNASVEISR
-94 AFLANPHVDA
+94 AFLANPHVDV
-104 LTEAFG
+104 LTAKFG

-123 MDDRTIDLQKEY
+123 MDDRTVELQQQF

-140 QYQQVYGG
+140 RYQQIYGG
-148 ALVEFDGK
+148 ALVELDGK
-156 QLTIPQLGPYKENL
+156 QLTIPQLGPYKEDL

-196 YTKIVKN
+196 YGEIVKN
-203 LNEQA
+203 LNAQA
-208 KILGYHDYSEL
+208 RVMGYHDYSEL

-248 LKKVIELRKK
+248 LQKVMALRAK
-258 RTGIEH
+258 RTGIAH
-264 LTFTDLPVSFRD
+264 PAFTDLPILFRD
-276 GNPKPIEGYDAR
+276 GNPKPIPGYKAR
-288 MAASRTMYHEL
+288 MDAARTMYHEL
-299 SPETAAFIDFMQD
+299 SPETAEFIDFMQD

-324 MSGGYMTSLPAYK
+324 MSGGYMTSLPSYK
-337 APFIFANWNNTSA
+337 APFIFANWNDTSG

-372 KVPADLECP
+372 AIPADLECP

-402 LLFGKDTEKYA
+402 LLFGRDTDKYA
-413 LLHAEDSFLFL
+413 LLHAEDSFVFL
-424 AYGCIV
+424 AYGCEV
-430 DEFQHRMYQNPDLT
+430 DEFQHIMYQNPDLT
-444 PDERNAV
+444 PDERNAE
-451 WLELEHKYRPWIDF
+451 WLKLEKKYRPWIDF

-507 LKDHKDAWQRYLRLV
+507 LTDHKDAWERYLRLV
-522 RRAGMA
+522 RRAGTA
-528 SYAELC
+528 SYTELL

-542 FTDGSIKAIAEEMEQ
+542 FEEGSIKGIAQQMTDWLEN
-557 WIAAHQV
+557 HQV
-564 RAKPNETS
+564 

>member
-1 MKFREM
+1 MKFSEM
-7 TYTRPDIDALLAR
+7 NYTRPDIDALLAR
-20 CKELAAK
+20 CKELTAK
-27 AESAASGE
+27 AAAADSGE
-35 ALVAVY
+35 ALVDVY

-55 NLASIHYT
+55 NLANIHYT

-68 AAWKAE
+68 ACWKAE

-84 VQNASVEISR
+84 VSNASVEISR

-110 TTCVAGMKNAVLG
+110 STCVAGMKNAVLG
-123 MDDRTIDLQKEY
+123 MDERTVALQQEY

-140 QYQQVYGG
+140 TYQQIYGG
-148 ALVEFDGK
+148 ALVELDGK

-203 LNEQA
+203 LNQQA
-208 KILGYHDYSEL
+208 QVMGFHDYSEL

-230 PEEIRKFRDQV
+230 PEEIKRFRDQV

-248 LKKVIELRKK
+248 LQKVMALRAK
-258 RTGIEH
+258 RTGIAH
-264 LTFTDLPVSFRD
+264 PAFTDLPILFRD
-276 GNPKPIEGYDAR
+276 GNPKPIPGYKAR
-288 MAASRTMYHEL
+288 MDAARTMYHEL
-299 SPETAAFIDFMQD
+299 SPETAEFIDFMQD

-324 MSGGYMTSLPAYK
+324 MSGGYMTSLPSYK
-337 APFIFANWNNTSA
+337 APFIFANWNNTSG

-372 KVPADLECP
+372 KIPADLECP

-402 LLFGKDTEKYA
+402 LRFGRDTDKYA
-413 LLHAEDSFLFL
+413 LLHAEDSFVFL
-424 AYGCIV
+424 AYGCEV
-430 DEFQHRMYQNPDLT
+430 DEFQHIMYQNPDLT
-444 PDERNAV
+444 PDERNAE
-451 WLELEHKYRPWIDF
+451 WLKLEKKYRPWIDF

-507 LKDHKDAWQRYLRLV
+507 LTDHKDAWERYLRLV
-522 RRAGMA
+522 RRAGTA
-528 SYAELC
+528 SYTELL

-542 FTDGSIKAIAEEMEQ
+542 FEEGSIKGIAQQMTDWLEN
-557 WIAAHQV
+557 HQV
-564 RAKPNETS
+564 

>member
-1 MKFREM
+1 MKFNEM

-20 CKELAAK
+20 CRELAAK
-27 AESAASGE
+27 VAAAPDGD
-35 ALVAVY
+35 ALVRLY
-41 YEQSRAFADYNTAA
+41 YEQSEAFAEYNTAA
-55 NLASIHYT
+55 NLANIHYT

-68 AAWKAE
+68 AYWKAE

-84 VQNASVEISR
+84 VTNASVEISR

-104 LTEAFG
+104 LTEKFG
-110 TTCVAGMKNAVLG
+110 TTCVAGMKNAVLS
-123 MDDRTIDLQKEY
+123 MDDRTVELQQQF

-140 QYQQVYGG
+140 RYQQIYGG
-148 ALVEFDGK
+148 ALVELDGK
-156 QLTIPQLGPYKENL
+156 QLTIPQLGPYKEDL

-187 AHRAELDEL
+187 AHRTELDEL
-196 YTKIVKN
+196 YGQIVQN
-203 LNEQA
+203 LNAQA
-208 KILGYHDYSEL
+208 RVMGYHDYSEL

-248 LKKVIELRKK
+248 LQKVMALRAK
-258 RTGIEH
+258 RTGIAH
-264 LTFTDLPVSFRD
+264 PAFTDLPILFRD
-276 GNPKPIEGYDAR
+276 GNPKPIPGYKAR
-288 MAASRTMYHEL
+288 MDAARTMYHEL
-299 SPETAAFIDFMQD
+299 SPETAEFIDFMQD

-324 MSGGYMTSLPAYK
+324 MSGGYMTSLPSYK
-337 APFIFANWNNTSA
+337 APFIFANWNDTSG

-372 KVPADLECP
+372 AIPADLECP

-402 LLFGKDTEKYA
+402 LLFGRDTDKYA
-413 LLHAEDSFLFL
+413 LLHAEDSFVFL
-424 AYGCIV
+424 AYGCEV
-430 DEFQHRMYQNPDLT
+430 DEFQHIMYQNPDLT
-444 PDERNAV
+444 PDERNAE
-451 WLELEHKYRPWIDF
+451 WLKLEKKYRPWIDF

-507 LKDHKDAWQRYLRLV
+507 LTDHKDAWARYLRLV
-522 RRAGMA
+522 RRAGTA
-528 SYAELC
+528 SYTELL

-542 FTDGSIKAIAEEMEQ
+542 FEEGSIKGIAQQMTDWLEN
-557 WIAAHQV
+557 HQV
-564 RAKPNETS
+564 

>member
-1 MKFREM
+1 MKFNEM
-7 TYTRPDIDALLAR
+7 TYTRPDIGALLAR

-27 AESAASGE
+27 AAAAPDGD
-35 ALVAVY
+35 ALVRLY
-41 YEQSRAFADYNTAA
+41 YEQSEAFAEYNTAA
-55 NLASIHYT
+55 NLANIHYT

-68 AAWKAE
+68 AYWKAE

-84 VQNASVEISR
+84 VTNASVEISR
-94 AFLANPHVDA
+94 AFLANPHVDV
-104 LTEAFG
+104 LTAKFG

-123 MDDRTIDLQKEY
+123 MDDRTVELQQQF

-140 QYQQVYGG
+140 RYQQIYGG
-148 ALVEFDGK
+148 ALVELDGK
-156 QLTIPQLGPYKENL
+156 QLTIPQLGPYKEDL

-196 YTKIVKN
+196 YGEIVKN
-203 LNEQA
+203 LNAQA
-208 KILGYHDYSEL
+208 RVMGYHDYSEL

-248 LKKVIELRKK
+248 LQKVMALRAN
-258 RTGIEH
+258 RTGIARP
-264 LTFTDLPVSFRD
+264 TFTDLPIMFKD
-276 GNPKPIEGYDAR
+276 GNPKPIPGYKAR
-288 MAASRTMYHEL
+288 MDAARTMYHEL
-299 SPETAAFIDFMQD
+299 SPETAEFIDFMQD

-324 MSGGYMTSLPAYK
+324 MSGGYMTSLPSYK
-337 APFIFANWNNTSA
+337 APFIFANWNNTSG

-372 KVPADLECP
+372 EVPADLECP

-390 MAMEFLTAPWHH
+390 MAMEFVTAPWHH
-402 LLFGKDTEKYA
+402 LLFGRDTDKYA
-413 LLHAEDSFLFL
+413 LLHAEDSFVFL
-424 AYGCIV
+424 AYGCEV
-430 DEFQHRMYQNPDLT
+430 DEFQHIMYQNPDLT
-444 PDERNAV
+444 PDERNAE
-451 WLELEHKYRPWIDF
+451 WLKLEKKYRPWIDF

-507 LKDHKDAWQRYLRLV
+507 LTDHKDAWERYLRLV
-522 RRAGMA
+522 RRAGTA
-528 SYAELC
+528 SYTELL

-542 FTDGSIKAIAEEMEQ
+542 FEEGSIKGIAQQMTDWLET
-557 WIAAHQV
+557 HQV
-564 RAKPNETS
+564 